1 MAVLARPDDPF
12 AATGRCR
19 DNMILPIFLQHFS

>member
-19 DNMILPIFLQHFS
+19 GNMIFTIFFQQFS